1 MLLRNVK
8 VVIALSQIA
17 RIWSR
22 NRIEIKTL
30 QTITALA
37 FLALF
42 FATEEKDKED
52 SNEIKTFNNDI

>member
-8 VVIALSQIA
+8 IIIALSQVA

-22 NRIEIKTL
+22 NRIEIKAL
-30 QTITALA
+30 QTFTALG

-42 FATEEKDKED
+42 FATEDKDQED
-52 SNEIKTFNNDI
+52 EQVKQFNNDL